1 MDSLGHARGATGR
14 TPALLEPGAA
24 ARCALARMKPEDRMK
39 TYTARPVDIQ
49 RRWLLVDA
57 EGKTLGR
64 LATQVATVLKGKH
77 KPMFTP
83 HMDTGDHVVV
93 INAEKIV
100 LSGRKAE
107 DKKYFH
113 HTMYPGGARW
123 TSIQEVMAKHPE
135 RVITRAVQGM
145 MPRTKLGRAMM
156 KKLKVYAGTAHPHE
170 AQQPE
175 AWTPPTKRI

>member
-1 MDSLGHARGATGR
+1 
-14 TPALLEPGAA
+14 
-24 ARCALARMKPEDRMK
+24 MK
-39 TYTARPVDIQ
+39 TYTACPADIQ

-77 KPMFTP
+77 KAMYTP

-100 LSGRKAE
+100 LSGRKPE

-113 HTMYPGGARW
+113 HTMYPGGATW
-123 TSIQEVMAKHPE
+123 TSIIEVMAKHPE
-135 RVITRAVQGM
+135 RVLMRAVKGM

-156 KKLKVYAGTAHPHE
+156 KKLKVYAGTTHPHE

-175 AWTPPTKRI
+175 AWVPATTRLKTRST